1 MLSNRL
7 NLQGAVQ
14 VLDVSIAS
22 TVLQYVEHQAE
33 RELTDDFHGE
43 IMPPVV
49 QVADLT
55 RRTLASDIIHTCLNL
70 LGDSLAHIR

>member
-22 TVLQYVEHQAE
+22 TVLQHVELQAE
-33 RELTDDFHGE
+33 RELTDDVHGE

-49 QVADLT
+49 QVVDLT
-55 RRTLASDIIHTCLNL
+55 RPTLTSDVIHTCLNL
-70 LGDSLAHIR
+70 LGDR